1 MSSQTEERALKRD
14 NLYWDRRYRKGSY
27 KAKKMNLEPILLTV
41 KRGSE
46 RLRIYG
52 DPNEAIEPVKLRI
65 VRTKCMAWR
74 QKERELRRLARS
86 SRRNSGKRS
95 VTVPVGLAG

>member
-1 MSSQTEERALKRD
+1 MPSPEERALKRD

-27 KAKKMNLEPILLTV
+27 KAKKMNLEPILLTI

-52 DPNEAIEPVKLRI
+52 DPHETIEPVKLRI
-65 VRTKCMAWR
+65 VRAKCRAWR
-74 QKERELRRLARS
+74 QKERELRRLAQS
-86 SRRNSGKRS
+86 GRRDSGSQK
-95 VTVPVGLAG
+95 VPASTMATAG

>member
-1 MSSQTEERALKRD
+1 MPSQTEERALKRD

-27 KAKKMNLEPILLTV
+27 KAKKMNLEPILITI

-52 DPNEAIEPVKLRI
+52 DPHETIELKKLQIVK
-65 VRTKCMAWR
+65 VKCRAWR